1 MSWNK
6 MGSQN
11 ASRFNASH
19 FVFFHSPGFCSLF
32 SFPTSTSLYHYF
44 FFCDVQ
50 LFLKPF
56 QCWVLSPTGPVA
68 GTARECLAFSDIVN
82 NERCNQ
88 LQTILGRGKYEH
100 HYETLR
106 HGRLTV
112 FFAIQETR
120 LGTAGKTFRMFAL
133 PSHWNI
139 FAIILV
145 TELFGVSY
153 KTWLCVSREPTW
165 LFLVGFSIQGS
176 VWAFHIQ

>member
-11 ASRFNASH
+11 ASRFNASLTYSFILPDTVVCFH
-19 FVFFHSPGFCSLF
+19 FLDLLPSI
-32 SFPTSTSLYHYF
+32 TIF

-82 NERCNQ
+82 SERCNQ
-88 LQTILGRGKYEH
+88 SWGEESTSIIMRHSDTGGLQFF
-100 HYETLR
+100 
-106 HGRLTV
+106 
-112 FFAIQETR
+112 FFAIQETG
-120 LGTAGKTFRMFAL
+120 LGTAGKTFRTFAL

-145 TELFGVSY
+145 TELFGVSH